1 MAVIAVVHLVWGP
14 FGPLP
19 LRRFVKSY
27 REHPAGTKH
36 ELVILLN
43 NVAEHQRPELLAE
56 LDGVPHRVIDLAK
69 PVQDLAAYA
78 QAASRL
84 EHKRLC
90 FLNSHSEILS
100 PDWLAKL
107 DRALDQPRSGLVGA
121 TGSWA
126 STRSWVLHSYFLPTP
141 YRGYIPERRIAREQ
155 FLAIEL
161 ERDGIPVSD
170 SPELVRRT
178 LGDSLRAKLRTLPDM
193 PIQILGFEG
202 FPAHHLRTN
211 AFMAKRATF
220 DRVRISR
227 IETKMDAYRLENGR
241 HSLTRQVQAMGLG
254 TLVVASDGATY
265 DHEQWPLSR
274 TLWQG
279 DQENLLIADNQTRSY
294 SVGGL
299 DRRRL
304 LSGFA
309 WGPQADPSPPNGALR
324 GREPI
329 PSR

>member
-1 MAVIAVVHLVWGP
+1 M
-14 FGPLP
+14 
-19 LRRFVKSY
+19 
-27 REHPAGTKH
+27 
-36 ELVILLN
+36 
-43 NVAEHQRPELLAE
+43 
-56 LDGVPHRVIDLAK
+56 
-69 PVQDLAAYA
+69 
-78 QAASRL
+78 
-84 EHKRLC
+84 
-90 FLNSHSEILS
+90 
-100 PDWLAKL
+100 
-107 DRALDQPRSGLVGA
+107 
-121 TGSWA
+121 
-126 STRSWVLHSYFLPTP
+126 
-141 YRGYIPERRIAREQ
+141 
-155 FLAIEL
+155 
-161 ERDGIPVSD
+161 
-170 SPELVRRT
+170 RRT

-299 DRRRL
+299 DRRRR
-304 LSGFA
+304 SRVA
-309 WGPQADPSPPNGALR
+309 WDRKPIRRLR
-324 GREPI
+324 MELYAAGTDTQPMIGLVYSRERRLAP
-329 PSR
+329 RRYETT